1 MAEGILTALQAALS
15 GLGGGIE
22 GAQQYRDMRR
32 RERLAEDDLKLR
44 QRGLLAQMGATPVD
58 DVLPEEQGKI
68 GPMAATQP
76 PTAPPMSPA
85 TLGQAIAQRTQAP
98 AGGAGLMAPPA
109 FGTPAAMAP
118 APERPMSRVE
128 RVMSESRSRPQR
140 TFREGGQ
147 RYVLPRTP
155 EENTMLSVALQQAAQ
170 QDAKAADD
178 ARLNEQAQTLA
189 PLIGGDVGR
198 ARMLLSGIAA
208 NVLGIEATTAQD
220 KLRAEAEIGL
230 IRAQTDAQRAAADL
244 SRAGGKVRRPEEIM
258 DNIANSIAKFSTTR
272 DELSGKLPDMEQVR
286 TFGSTLRELSGVPI
300 PLEEEF
306 TSPQDRQLIA
316 NARAKKYS
324 DAQIRQLLNSKKQ
337 Q

>member
-1 MAEGILTALQAALS
+1 MAAEGILTALQAALS

-32 RERLAEDDLKLR
+32 REQLAQDELKLR
-44 QRGLLAQMGATPVD
+44 QRGVLAQMGATPVD

-68 GPMAATQP
+68 GPIAATQP

-98 AGGAGLMAPPA
+98 AGGTGLMAPPA
-109 FGTPAAMAP
+109 FGTPA
-118 APERPMSRVE
+118 PERPMSNVE
-128 RVMSESRSRPQR
+128 RVMGDFRSRPQR

-147 RYVLPRTP
+147 RYALPRTP
-155 EENTMLSVALQQAAQ
+155 EENTLLSVALQQAMQ
-170 QDAKAADD
+170 QDTKAAED
-178 ARLNEQAQTLA
+178 ARLAEQARTLA

-198 ARMLLSGIAA
+198 ARMVLGGIAP
-208 NVLGIEATTAQD
+208 NVLGIDTTTAQD
-220 KLRAEAEIGL
+220 KRRAEAEIGL
-230 IRAQTDAQRAAADL
+230 IRAQTSAQRAAADL

-258 DNIANSIAKFSTTR
+258 DNIANAIAKFSTTR
-272 DELSGKLPDMEQVR
+272 DESSGKLPDMEQVR
-286 TFGSTLRELSGVPI
+286 TFGSTLRSLSGVPI

-324 DAQIRQLLNSKKQ
+324 DAEIRQLLNSKKQ
-337 Q
+337 P